1 MCWVHKWVYTGSER
15 PAVHIAPLP
24 LASFHLWSAMLYPQH
39 PLGNVVLKRM
49 KKEET
54 NRVVLIICIT
64 SISAAMHKAYWL
76 DRHWWYLDH
85 IGPLLVRPDD
95 TGLPMPFDITHT
107 STHTHTHTHRIW
119 RSFFFL
125 KHVFISDLAFQPS
138 LSRVV
143 PCICH
148 VIHLASFKPVAV
160 LGAVCRMAQ

>member
-1 MCWVHKWVYTGSER
+1 MKRLLHVNANSLQSQIFQAYRWCMFSTQKTKSPIRLQTFILSYIHQNISLCAESINGFTW

-54 NRVVLIICIT
+54 NRVVLINCIT

-107 STHTHTHTHRIW
+107 SRHTHTQDMAEL
-119 RSFFFL
+119 FF
-125 KHVFISDLAFQPS
+125 
-138 LSRVV
+138 
-143 PCICH
+143 
-148 VIHLASFKPVAV
+148 
-160 LGAVCRMAQ
+160 

>member
-54 NRVVLIICIT
+54 NRVVLINCIT

-107 STHTHTHTHRIW
+107 SRHTHTQDMAEL
-119 RSFFFL
+119 FFFKTRFYL
-125 KHVFISDLAFQPS
+125 RSCFPAEPLPGCAMHLPRYPS
-138 LSRVV
+138 R
-143 PCICH
+143 
-148 VIHLASFKPVAV
+148 FF
-160 LGAVCRMAQ
+160 